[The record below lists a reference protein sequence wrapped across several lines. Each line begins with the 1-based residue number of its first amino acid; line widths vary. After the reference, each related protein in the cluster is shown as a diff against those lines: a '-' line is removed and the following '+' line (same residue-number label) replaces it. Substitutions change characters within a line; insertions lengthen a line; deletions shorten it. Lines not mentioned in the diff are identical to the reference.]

1 MEEAMQIPILA
12 TLHHTIKKK
21 KEKPDLILTERNQAR
36 YQKGQATLPTS

>member
-1 MEEAMQIPILA
+1 MIEEAMQIPILA
-12 TLHHTIKKK
+12 TLHHTIK